1 MQPSPKKYPQQ
12 KYTPGKKQEI
22 SINKIKKDSIF
33 IESQSRMS
41 RQACAACKLESCRH
55 FIPKTCKNLRHYRI
69 HVTTRTSN
77 GQLLTAVP
85 YIGDPVRAESKKT
98 QTYITSVNAPQY
110 QLPLGILRARLWLST
125 LITGEDLRMYT
136 PCPSCNSGR
145 VITKN
150 LGKQTGGLIGAAGGA
165 ASGAAGALSGAE
177 AGAVLG
183 VVGGPV
189 GIAIGSI
196 AGAILGGLFG
206 GVAGGIAGATL
217 GEQIDDKVLAN
228 YQCLKCGYSFSV
240 NR

>member
-1 MQPSPKKYPQQ
+1 MNQLVCLSAVFGHIDMSYRSHVKTYSTAVLMALRTKRASFSRLCRRKRTNTTSVKK
-12 KYTPGKKQEI
+12 I
-22 SINKIKKDSIF
+22 SDLYHSDERPTVSTGIGDL
-33 IESQSRMS
+33 
-41 RQACAACKLESCRH
+41 AC
-55 FIPKTCKNLRHYRI
+55 
-69 HVTTRTSN
+69 
-77 GQLLTAVP
+77 QLLAQH
-85 YIGDPVRAESKKT
+85 AHH
-98 QTYITSVNAPQY
+98 
-110 QLPLGILRARLWLST
+110 LR
-125 LITGEDLRMYT
+125 DLNMYT

-145 VITKN
+145 VVTKDI
-150 LGKQTGGLIGAAGGA
+150 GKQTGGLIGAAGGV

-217 GEQIDDKVLAN
+217 GEQIDEKVLLN
-228 YQCLKCGYSFSV
+228 YQCLHCGYSFSV

>member
-1 MQPSPKKYPQQ
+1 MGISWRTPKNL
-12 KYTPGKKQEI
+12 E
-22 SINKIKKDSIF
+22 
-33 IESQSRMS
+33 
-41 RQACAACKLESCRH
+41 LESSSAAAKIFAIFKSRPLCL
-55 FIPKTCKNLRHYRI
+55 K
-69 HVTTRTSN
+69 S
-77 GQLLTAVP
+77 
-85 YIGDPVRAESKKT
+85 DSKKF
-98 QTYITSVNAPQY
+98 QTYITPVNVPRY
-110 QLPLGILRARLWLST
+110 RLLLGILRARFWLST

-145 VITKN
+145 VVTKN
-150 LGKQTGGLIGAAGGA
+150 IGKQTGGLIGAAGGV

-217 GEQIDDKVLAN
+217 GEQIDDKVLDN
-228 YQCLKCGYSFSV
+228 YQCLACGYSFSV